1 MSSYGSQSGDSIA
14 AAMAYDEK
22 IQRERQAEP
31 KLLVALPESLV
42 KQWAEVSM
50 PLPMTLDHK
59 HDLVLGCKQAL
70 DGPSGR

>member
-1 MSSYGSQSGDSIA
+1 MGSYGSQSGDRIA
-14 AAMAYDEK
+14 ASNTYDAM
-22 IQRERQAEP
+22 IRRERQAEP

-59 HDLVLGCKQAL
+59 HDLVLACK
-70 DGPSGR
+70 DVIGESNVN